1 MIAQI
6 CLTPWESKRL
16 IGKGVARLKSVKK
29 ALSDG
34 IISIARGT
42 TNGYV
47 VEELLGTPFEKERY
61 VAGGVGPN
69 RMCLA
74 DMKRAKPEIAII
86 KGELQ
91 EVPTAKII
99 QEMGAGDVFIKGGN
113 AVDPHL
119 GVGILCG
126 SAVAGTIG
134 GVIGAIYAKG
144 IELVLPVGLEKM
156 IPISVETAAMM
167 TGQTKIAYATG
178 MSAGLFPVFG
188 TTITEMHALEL
199 LANVEAIPIA
209 AGGIVGGE
217 GSVVLQISGDDQ
229 EVQTIIEVVKNI
241 KGEPPLKVAMEI
253 CKSCQ
258 WTCAWQG
265 KDQAY

>member
-16 IGKGVARLKSVKK
+16 IAKGVAQLESIKK
-29 ALSDG
+29 ALTDG
-34 IISIARGT
+34 IISIGRGT

-74 DMKRAKPEIAII
+74 DMKLAKPEIAII

-91 EVPTAKII
+91 EIPTAKII
-99 QEMGAGDVFIKGGN
+99 QEMSASDVFVKGGN
-113 AVDPHL
+113 AVDPHYNI
-119 GVGILCG
+119 GILLG
-126 SAVAGTIG
+126 SSVGGTIG

-156 IPISVETAAMM
+156 IPIPVETAAMV

-178 MSAGLFPVFG
+178 MPTGLFPVYG

-209 AGGIVGGE
+209 AGGIAGGE

-229 EVQTIIEVVKNI
+229 EVQKIIEVVKKI
-241 KGEPPLKVAMEI
+241 KDEPPLKVAMEI
-253 CKSCQ
+253 CESCQ

>member
-16 IGKGVARLKSVKK
+16 IAKGVVQLELIKK
-29 ALSDG
+29 ALTHG
-34 IISIARGT
+34 IISIGRGT

-61 VAGGVGPN
+61 VAGGIGSG
-69 RMCLA
+69 RLCLA
-74 DMKRAKPEIAII
+74 DMSIAKPEIAFI
-86 KGELQ
+86 KGELH
-91 EVPTAKII
+91 EISTAKII

-113 AVDPHL
+113 ALDPNM
-119 GVGILCG
+119 GVGILLG
-126 SAVAGTIG
+126 SETAGTIG

-156 IPISVETAAMM
+156 IPTPVETAAMEA
-167 TGQTKIAYATG
+167 GKTKIAYATG
-178 MSAGLFPVFG
+178 MPAGLFPVYG

-209 AGGIVGGE
+209 AGGIAGGE
-217 GSVVLQISGDDQ
+217 GSVVLQISGNNRD
-229 EVQTIIEVVKNI
+229 VQKTIEVIKNI